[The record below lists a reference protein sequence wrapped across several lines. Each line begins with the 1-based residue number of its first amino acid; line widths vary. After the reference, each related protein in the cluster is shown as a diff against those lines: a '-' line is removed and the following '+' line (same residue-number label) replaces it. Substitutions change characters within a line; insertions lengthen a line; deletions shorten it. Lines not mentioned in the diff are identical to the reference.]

1 MKNRNLKFVMLS
13 VAVLLLGACGSP
25 QPAAEPAG
33 PTEVHVTLRE
43 FTVEIDKTSIPAGPV
58 TFIIENAGGL
68 EHELVLEKAGDN
80 DVPFEADGVESEAEA
95 IAPGSSASFDW
106 TIDEPGQYQ
115 LACHV
120 DQDGVDH
127 FGLGM
132 LLTFTVTEK

>member
-1 MKNRNLKFVMLS
+1 MNRFLGLRA
-13 VAVLLLGACGSP
+13 VALPIVVLFLAACGG
-25 QPAAEPAG
+25 QQAASV

-43 FTVEIDKTSIPAGPV
+43 FTVEMDKTSIPAGPV